1 MSKVKTK
8 KDKIKIYLTPGY
20 NCYSKTINISVQHYY
35 IGRQV
40 IRRLRMSNEAV
51 YDRQCAH
58 EVMRMT

>member
-1 MSKVKTK
+1 M
-8 KDKIKIYLTPGY
+8 YLTSGY
-20 NCYSKTINISVQHYY
+20 TVKQSTLVSITID
-35 IGRQV
+35 RQV